1 VIAENRY
8 DNLELYGAYAHLTAA
23 QTLGAVDALIER
35 GVLRSTGGRFPKL
48 ALGRARLA
56 A

>member
-1 VIAENRY
+1 MTQNGY
-8 DNLELYGAYAHLTAA
+8 DSLELYGAFAHLSNA
-23 QTLGAVDALIER
+23 QTLERVDQLIDR

-48 ALGRARLA
+48 GRGRERVA